1 MRELFLVLRQ
11 HPEALQMVGVIG
23 FSLYI
28 TSFSLLQSG
37 RLCGNS
43 ILYTTLI
50 VTAASC
56 VLISLI
62 TAFNLAAFLIQ
73 TSYVCIGLCGLFR
86 RVMIKRRIRFD
97 QASPVLRQSFAAS
110 MRTTMRQGQQP

>member
-1 MRELFLVLRQ
+1 MPDILIFLRQ
-11 HPEALQMVGVIG
+11 FPETLQMVGVMG

-28 TSFSLLQSG
+28 TTFTLLQSG

-43 ILYTTLI
+43 PLYTSLI

-56 VLISLI
+56 VLISLV

-73 TSYVCIGLCGLFR
+73 ASYVSIGIGGLLR
-86 RVMIKRRIRFD
+86 RLFIKRRERME
-97 QASPVLRQSFAAS
+97 AYTPPLRQSFAAT
-110 MRTTMRQGQQP
+110 MRASMRQGQ

>member
-1 MRELFLVLRQ
+1 MRDLLIVLRQ

-28 TSFSLLQSG
+28 TTFTLLQSG
-37 RLCGNS
+37 RLCGNG
-43 ILYTTLI
+43 ILYTSLI

-73 TSYVCIGLCGLFR
+73 TSYVCIGFAGLMR
-86 RVMIKRRIRFD
+86 RLLIKRRQRLECD
-97 QASPVLRQSFAAS
+97 TPALRQSFAAS
-110 MRTTMRQGQQP
+110 MRASLHQGH